1 MKKQDKYREKLQQ
14 RSIQPSEA
22 VWEQLSEQ
30 LDAHERLQKRG
41 KWGFLK
47 YVAIIL
53 VIVSAGFYFF
63 QPKAESISE
72 EKIENPA
79 SQEKIEPAP
88 IITLKKEILIADAEE
103 ILKPT
108 QPKKQKIQQE
118 FKQVEA
124 VVVFE
129 NEIVENKNITNKI
142 EIKPTINAVVNNE
155 VTDAEI
161 EQLLNNAII
170 KVNHQNLTQ
179 KSVSAQALLVEVED
193 DLHKDFKEKL
203 IENIVKTIKTPR
215 TIVITDRGDKN

>member
-30 LDAHERLQKRG
+30 LDAHEHLQKRG

-63 QPKAESISE
+63 QPKAEIISE
-72 EKIENPA
+72 EKTEKPA
-79 SQEKIEPAP
+79 SKEKIEPAP

-103 ILKPT
+103 ILKPK

-142 EIKPTINAVVNNE
+142 EIKRSINAVANNE
-155 VTDAEI
+155 VADTEI
-161 EQLLNNAII
+161 EQLLKNANI
-170 KVNHQNLTQ
+170 KVKETHQNLNK
-179 KSVSAQALLVEVED
+179 KSVSAQSLLVEVED
-193 DLHKDFKEKL
+193 DLDKDLKDKL
-203 IENIVKTIKTPR
+203 LQTIVTTLKTPR
-215 TIVITDRGDKN
+215 EITISDRGN